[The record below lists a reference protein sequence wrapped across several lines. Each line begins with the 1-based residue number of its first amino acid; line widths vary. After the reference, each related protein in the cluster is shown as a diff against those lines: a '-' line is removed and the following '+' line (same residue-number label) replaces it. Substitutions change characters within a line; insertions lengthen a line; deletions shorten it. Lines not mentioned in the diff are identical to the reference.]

1 MTQEKNSKKQTRKI
15 KIKKDKS
22 LDTILISYIISFE
35 HKKTLF
41 YFLWNRKQFSA
52 RRQYNAWFSWQWHQ
66 LLAFSWYVQT
76 LNYIRRDQS
85 RDGRCEKY
93 KHFRIG
99 KHFFADE
106 LNVMRG
112 MRGVRNSFAFICQPL
127 PWHSRKANI
136 NKPIGGN
143 KWRYDR

>member
-1 MTQEKNSKKQTRKI
+1 M
-15 KIKKDKS
+15 
-22 LDTILISYIISFE
+22 DTISTSYIISFE
-35 HKKTLF
+35 HKKRCFIFSGILC
-41 YFLWNRKQFSA
+41 KQFSA
-52 RRQYNAWFSWQWHQ
+52 RRQYNNAWFSWQWHR

-76 LNYIRRDQS
+76 LNYIRGDQS

-93 KHFRIG
+93 QHFRKG

-106 LNVMRG
+106 VDVMRG
-112 MRGVRNSFAFICQPL
+112 LRGVRNSFAFICQPL
-127 PWHSRKANI
+127 PWQSRKANI